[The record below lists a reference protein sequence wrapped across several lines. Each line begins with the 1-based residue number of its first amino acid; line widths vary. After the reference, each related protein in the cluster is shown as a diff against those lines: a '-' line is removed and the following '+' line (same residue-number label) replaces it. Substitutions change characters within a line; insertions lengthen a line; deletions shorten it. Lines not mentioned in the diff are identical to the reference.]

1 MVDWQSESDLDSI
14 RNSCDVSNP
23 RMLFF
28 TEPPPEKMSMA
39 YSPTSHYR
47 NRNRILTFRVLEL
60 ESDFWKLS
68 NNLSGQ
74 NLLSAQDFKNDVPTY
89 MEFNQFWATHQEY
102 QS

>member
-1 MVDWQSESDLDSI
+1 MTTETDGRWLTDSQRVTWTAFAI
-14 RNSCDVSNP
+14 LAMFLTQGCCFLPNLPQKKIS
-23 RMLFF
+23 L
-28 TEPPPEKMSMA
+28 A

-47 NRNRILTFRVLEL
+47 NWNRILTFRVLQL

-89 MEFNQFWATHQEY
+89 MEFNQF
-102 QS
+102 